1 MAKTKKKAGEINS
14 SSMADIAFLLLIFFL
29 VTTTMDV
36 DKGMKRTLPPSGNEK
51 EQDSPEMKERN
62 VLTVNVSKTGR
73 IMVGS
78 KEYTRRDL
86 DRQGEHSVL
95 SKETYQFLVDADRSE
110 KKAVE
115 IDGKMYDISEGVV
128 SLMADNE
135 TKYDV
140 YIQVQDELTYAFS
153 LYRDLI
159 STRVYGTPFNDLDD
173 EIQIQKIR
181 RAVPPRISE
190 AKPNSGN

>member
-1 MAKTKKKAGEINS
+1 
-14 SSMADIAFLLLIFFL
+14 
-29 VTTTMDV
+29 
-36 DKGMKRTLPPSGNEK
+36 
-51 EQDSPEMKERN
+51 
-62 VLTVNVSKTGR
+62 
-73 IMVGS
+73 
-78 KEYTRRDL
+78 
-86 DRQGEHSVL
+86 
-95 SKETYQFLVDADRSE
+95 
-110 KKAVE
+110 
-115 IDGKMYDISEGVV
+115 
-128 SLMADNE
+128 MADNE

-181 RAVPPRISE
+181 KAVPPRISE